1 MKKLLIFSS
10 VAFSLVLAACAQ
22 KLDASKVPAAVKT
35 NFEMQHPGVT
45 AKWEK
50 EDANYEVN
58 FKENGNEMSLLYDA
72 AGNMQESEMSMKV
85 SDLPA
90 NVQSY
95 LATTF
100 PGKKIKDAAKITK
113 ADGSFNYEAEVDGA
127 DRLFDANG
135 NFIKSVKE

>member
-1 MKKLLIFSS
+1 MKKLLAFCA
-10 VAFSLVLAACAQ
+10 VASTLLLAACAQ

-35 NFEMQHPGVT
+35 NFETQHPGVT

-50 EDANYEVN
+50 ENSNYEVN
-58 FKENGNEMSLLYDA
+58 FTENNNEMSLLYDA
-72 AGNMQESEMSMKV
+72 AGNMQESEMSIKV

-95 LATTF
+95 LATNF
-100 PGKKIKDAAKITK
+100 PGKKIKETAKITK
-113 ADGSFNYEAEVDGA
+113 ADGTVNYEAEVDGA